1 MKPTYI
7 TDISQLDLNKTY
19 SYADYLLWQFSERV
33 ELIKGKIFKMS
44 PAPNVN
50 HQRISMRLIKPFLY
64 YLDQSKGTCQLFHAP
79 FDVRLL
85 DSKKSKKSNQEI
97 YTVVQPDLCVICDK
111 TKLDEKGCVGAPDL
125 VIEILSLGNSKKEMK
140 TKYEL
145 YEENGVKEY
154 WIVFPYENL
163 VHQFALNEKNKYE
176 LVKIYTD
183 EDTLTTPLFPEL
195 KIELNAILEEH
206 LEE

>member
-50 HQRISMRLIKPFLY
+50 HQRISSKLHIRIGI
-64 YLDQSKGTCQLFHAP
+64 YLEIQKRKCQLFAAP

-85 DSKKSKKSNQEI
+85 DSKKTKKSNQEI
-97 YTVVQPDLCVICDK
+97 YTVVQPDLCVICDE
-111 TKLDEKGCVGAPDL
+111 TKLDKKGCVGAPDL

-195 KIELNAILEEH
+195 KIELNAILEEY

>member
-1 MKPTYI
+1 MKPTII

-44 PAPNVN
+44 PATNKN
-50 HQRISMRLIKPFLY
+50 HQVISSNFHTLLGS
-64 YLDQSKGTCQLFHAP
+64 YLKQRSAKCKLFAAP

-85 DSKKSKKSNQEI
+85 DDKKSKKAEKEI
-97 YTVVQPDLCVICDK
+97 YTVVQPDLCVICDAN
-111 TKLDEKGCVGAPDL
+111 KLDERGCMGSPDL

-154 WIVFPYENL
+154 WIVFPYEN
-163 VHQFALNEKNKYE
+163 VVQQFALNAKGKYE

-183 EDTLTTPLFPEL
+183 EDTITTPLFPDL
-195 KIELNAILEEH
+195 KVKLNEIFEE
-206 LEE
+206 